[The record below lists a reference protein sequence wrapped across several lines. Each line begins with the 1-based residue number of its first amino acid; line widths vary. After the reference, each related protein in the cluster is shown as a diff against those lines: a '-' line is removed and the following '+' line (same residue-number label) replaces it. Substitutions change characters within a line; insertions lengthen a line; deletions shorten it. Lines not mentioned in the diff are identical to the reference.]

1 MVFILRMTY
10 GVVAVGHTAA
20 ASATTSLAH
29 AYSEKLERKER
40 KKKKKKKKLRI
51 SHLLD
56 WSNDNARERVDIL
69 VGRERGCVL

>member
-29 AYSEKLERKER
+29 AYSEGLERKER
-40 KKKKKKKKLRI
+40 EKKKKLRI

-69 VGRERGCVL
+69 VWRERGCVV

>member
-40 KKKKKKKKLRI
+40 EKKKKLRI

-69 VGRERGCVL
+69 VWREGG

>member
-1 MVFILRMTY
+1 MTY

-40 KKKKKKKKLRI
+40 KKDKADEKERKRK
-51 SHLLD
+51 HQTVTELD
-56 WSNDNARERVDIL
+56 CIGTRV
-69 VGRERGCVL
+69 G

>member
-29 AYSEKLERKER
+29 AYSEGLERKER
-40 KKKKKKKKLRI
+40 EKKKKLRI

-69 VGRERGCVL
+69 VGRERGCVV

>member
-1 MVFILRMTY
+1 MTY

-40 KKKKKKKKLRI
+40 KKKKKKKKKKLRI

-69 VGRERGCVL
+69 VWRERG

>member
-1 MVFILRMTY
+1 MTY

-29 AYSEKLERKER
+29 AYSEGLERKER
-40 KKKKKKKKLRI
+40 EKKKKLRI

>member
-29 AYSEKLERKER
+29 AYSEKLERKEG
-40 KKKKKKKKLRI
+40 KKKKKLRI

-69 VGRERGCVL
+69 VGREGGCVV

>member
-40 KKKKKKKKLRI
+40 KKKKKLRI

>member
-40 KKKKKKKKLRI
+40 EKKKKLRI

-69 VGRERGCVL
+69 VGRERGCVV

>member
-40 KKKKKKKKLRI
+40 EKKKKLRI

>member
-40 KKKKKKKKLRI
+40 EKKKKLRI

-69 VGRERGCVL
+69 VGRERG

>member
-1 MVFILRMTY
+1 MTY

-40 KKKKKKKKLRI
+40 KKKKKLRI

-69 VGRERGCVL
+69 VGRERGCVV